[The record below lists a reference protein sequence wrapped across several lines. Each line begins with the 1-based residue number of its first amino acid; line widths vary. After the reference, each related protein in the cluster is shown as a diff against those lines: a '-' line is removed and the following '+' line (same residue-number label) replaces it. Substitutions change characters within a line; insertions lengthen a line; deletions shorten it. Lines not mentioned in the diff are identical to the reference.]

1 MYNTIWRVVN
11 ADALV
16 VGEALID
23 IVRSS
28 EFVSDSTE
36 FPGGSPLN
44 VAIGLGRLG
53 RSVRLL
59 SRIGSD
65 ARGDRIGAHLAASEV
80 DLVAGSV
87 VAGPTSTADA
97 TVDAAGVAHYTFD
110 LTWALPEGIAP
121 APALVA
127 HTGSIAV
134 TLEPGGTDVVDL
146 MRRLRA
152 TSTVTYDPN
161 PRPALIADAD
171 VARAR
176 IHEMVALADVVKS
189 SDEDLRWLDAGRD
202 DVAIA
207 RDWLAL
213 GPALVVVTRG
223 GAGAVAV
230 TANHTVEIPAPAVTV
245 ADTVGAGDAFMSGLI
260 DALWERG
267 LLGADRRHLLAEVDD
282 ADLTALLRY
291 ASATAALTVE
301 RPGADPPRR
310 ADRDQA
316 VDRFFGAHR

>member
-1 MYNTIWRVVN
+1 M
-11 ADALV
+11 
-16 VGEALID
+16 
-23 IVRSS
+23 
-28 EFVSDSTE
+28 
-36 FPGGSPLN
+36 N

-65 ARGDRIGAHLAASEV
+65 ARGDRIGAHLAASGVEV
-80 DLVAGSV
+80 VAGSV

-97 TVDAAGVAHYTFD
+97 TVDDAGVAHYTFD
-110 LTWALPEGIAP
+110 LTWSLPEDVAP
-121 APALVA
+121 APALVV

-146 MRRLRA
+146 VRRLRA
-152 TSTVTYDPN
+152 TTSVTYDPN

-171 VARAR
+171 AARAR
-176 IHEMVALADVVKS
+176 IREMVALADVVKS
-189 SDEDLRWLDAGRD
+189 SDEDLRWLDPDRD

-207 RDWLAL
+207 REWLTL

-267 LLGADRRHLLAEVDD
+267 LLGAHRRDALNGIDD

-310 ADRDQA
+310 ADRDHA
-316 VDRFFGAHR
+316 VDRFFGARR